1 MEVRQ
6 RLGYN
11 MRRLREAAGHT
22 QEAFADLAH
31 INRTYVSDC
40 ERGTRNPTILV
51 VEKIAKA
58 LDVSPGS
65 LLD

>member
-1 MEVRQ
+1 
-6 RLGYN
+6 
-11 MRRLREAAGHT
+11 MRKLREAAGYT
-22 QEAFADLAH
+22 QEAFADLANV
-31 INRTYVSDC
+31 NRTYISDC

-58 LDVSPGS
+58 LDVTPGS